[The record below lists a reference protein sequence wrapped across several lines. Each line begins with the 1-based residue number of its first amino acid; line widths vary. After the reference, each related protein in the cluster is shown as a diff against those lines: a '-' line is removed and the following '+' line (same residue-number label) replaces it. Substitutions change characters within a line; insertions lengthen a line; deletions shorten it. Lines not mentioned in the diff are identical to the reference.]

1 MKKLIGVG
9 CVFSVVVIAF
19 VSVFIISRMQNN
31 PKESKESEGT
41 VTPTSAVNQEQPTL
55 INTPTVEPTKAE
67 NKLCDWVDKSDIII
81 KVKFTEGVVKDGAYE
96 TGFYFD
102 SITST
107 MRLAR
112 KDCDY
117 RTGFSF
123 EELKKAGETEVG
135 VRGYSD
141 SKRRSIVGEPIS
153 VNFNEKGEPSIGNY
167 IEVTI
172 TN

>member
-1 MKKLIGVG
+1 MKILIGIG
-9 CVFSVVVIAF
+9 SLFLIVVVAF
-19 VSVFIISRMQNN
+19 VGVFIFLKTQS
-31 PKESKESEGT
+31 PKEFKDNISEDVKPSIIDEQT
-41 VTPTSAVNQEQPTL
+41 NPTSIE
-55 INTPTVEPTKAE
+55 TPEIEPTKEE

-81 KVKFTEGVVKDGAYE
+81 KVNFAEGVEKDTSYE

-102 SITST
+102 SITSS

-112 KDCDY
+112 KGCDY

-123 EELKKAGETEVG
+123 AEHKGAGLAEVG
-135 VRGYSD
+135 VRGYTD
-141 SKRRSIVGEPIS
+141 NKRRSILGEPIS
-153 VNFNEKGEPSIGNY
+153 LSFDENGVPSIGNY